1 MTPRGAD
8 RRPADRHLQKDFPSM
23 LPRAPFLTIGLLA
36 LSLAIVAGAPPA
48 VAQSAG
54 AQATRDRV
62 PAVLAEMIDLC
73 LIGMRDRPA
82 LEAAAAERQWV
93 AAAPETIQD
102 GGTVTVLSKTE
113 NGHRLML
120 NLGSVDF
127 ADFSLLSCGHIG
139 ALLPAGGQGSVSP
152 GMLATYLEGFAS
164 IAVGRG
170 GTEAFALSTVDADG
184 THIGLQIGQR
194 RGLSFTFVGFR
205 PATAR

>member
-127 ADFSLLSCGHIG
+127 ADFSPVVMRAYRRVAAGRWPGVRIAGYARHVSRGVCQHRCG
-139 ALLPAGGQGSVSP
+139 
-152 GMLATYLEGFAS
+152 T
-164 IAVGRG
+164 
-170 GTEAFALSTVDADG
+170 
-184 THIGLQIGQR
+184 R
-194 RGLSFTFVGFR
+194 RD
-205 PATAR
+205 